1 MIEHIFK
8 IQHKPTGL
16 FYCSRKGRWQ
26 DTKTN
31 LSQKGN
37 FYLEEKQAIKV
48 YEEDCK
54 RADINKAQIE
64 KYGLPINNK
73 DSWSYC
79 KANKEEFII
88 KKYALKE
95 VE

>member
-1 MIEHIFK
+1 MEEHIYK

-37 FYLEEKQAIKV
+37 FYASLKVAEKV
-48 YEEDCK
+48 FNEDCE

-64 KYGLPINNK
+64 RYGLPIFEKN
-73 DSWSYC
+73 SWSYC
-79 KANKEEFII
+79 KAKKEEFII
-88 KKYALKE
+88 KKYALRE